1 MGKMMDFLS
10 QQLLY
15 LTKNKFSKYFS
26 VVVTLLIA
34 PIQGF
39 AETDQQLMAAG
50 QWRDPVT
57 KLIWMRC
64 SIGQSWS
71 GSTCTGDPLIFHDS
85 EDAQNAIKKLNTAG
99 GFADKTNWRL
109 PQIKELVTIR
119 KCSHGW
125 RKIGDINLP
134 ERERRN
140 FGEDHELE
148 MKKIPKGG
156 EVPTNCM
163 DHSTAPTLDTHI
175 FPNTPANGKYWS
187 SSFSWQPIGYQYKAW
202 HVDFSFGF
210 VARTINYTDYQG
222 LARAVRNDQ

>member
-1 MGKMMDFLS
+1 MMDALT
-10 QQLLY
+10 QQVFY
-15 LTKNKFSKYFS
+15 LIKNKLFKYFS
-26 VVVTLLIA
+26 ILTVFSAL
-34 PIQGF
+34 PMQGF

-85 EDAQNAIKKLNTAG
+85 KDAENAIKKLNAAG
-99 GFADKTNWRL
+99 GFAGKTNWRL

-119 KCSHGW
+119 KCSQGW

-140 FGEDHELE
+140 FGQDHELE
-148 MKKIPKGG
+148 MTKIPKGG
-156 EVPTNCM
+156 KVPKNCTV
-163 DHSTAPTLDTHI
+163 HSTAPTLDTHI
-175 FPNTPANGKYWS
+175 FPNTPSNGEYWS
-187 SSFSWQPIGYQYKAW
+187 NSFSWQPIGYQYKAW
-202 HVDFSFGF
+202 HIAFGSGF

-222 LARAVRNDQ
+222 LARAVRER

>member
-1 MGKMMDFLS
+1 MALLF

-15 LTKNKFSKYFS
+15 LTKNKFFKYFS
-26 VVVTLLIA
+26 ILSILSTV

-71 GSTCTGDPLIFHDS
+71 GSTCIGDPLIFHDS
-85 EDAQNAIKKLNTAG
+85 EDAKNAIKKLNAAG
-99 GFADKTNWRL
+99 GFAGKITWRL

-119 KCSHGW
+119 QCSQGW
-125 RKIGDINLP
+125 KKIGDINIP

-140 FGEDHELE
+140 FGKDHELY

-156 EVPTNCM
+156 KVPTTCR
-163 DHSTAPTLDTHI
+163 DDSTAPTLNTHI
-175 FPNTPANGKYWS
+175 FPNTPPHGEYWS

-202 HVDFSFGF
+202 HVEFRSGF
-210 VARTINYTDYQG
+210 IARTMNYTDYQG
-222 LARAVRNDQ
+222 LARAVRND